1 MWPINSI
8 YLLFFAAGSH
18 GQSSKMGFSMN
29 NLQPSINHVYRLAQ
43 TNNGHSVVLKDKTVP
58 YTHINS
64 TPKYHPSSSF
74 ISKHQS
80 KGLSRNGLN
89 CYPIANSTPN
99 LNEGMK
105 IYEDKLSAIMAMDD
119 DPELMPSRRH
129 RAPNRYAKYLAKN
142 SSVLNS
148 FSSSLSSLIKVC

>member
-1 MWPINSI
+1 MLVF
-8 YLLFFAAGSH
+8 YLAAGSY
-18 GQSSKMGFSMN
+18 GQSSKMGSSMN

-43 TNNGHSVVLKDKTVP
+43 GSNGHSVVLKDKTAP

-64 TPKYHPSSSF
+64 TPKYNPSNSF
-74 ISKHQS
+74 VSKHQS
-80 KGLSRNGLN
+80 KRLGRNELN

-105 IYEDKLSAIMAMDD
+105 IYEDKLSAIMAMNDD
-119 DPELMPSRRH
+119 SELMATSRRQKV
-129 RAPNRYAKYLAKN
+129 PNQYAKYLAKN